1 MPKYL
6 PKLGRRLLFP
16 QSELTSDMLQS
27 KVLHLLSD
35 AEYFKKMSEAA
46 SQLAVTDSA
55 ERLANLVRQF
65 LI

>member
-1 MPKYL
+1 VFAKAGASL
-6 PKLGRRLLFP
+6 VFR
-16 QSELTSDMLQS
+16 QSELTADLLKS
-27 KVLHLLSD
+27 KVLYLLGD
-35 AEYFKKMSEAA
+35 AEYLKKMSQAA